1 MIVFFLSPSIKYMN
15 YDDIFLFVKL
25 VNVGTFSGLAKSLNT
40 TQGTV
45 SKRIQK
51 LEDQLNL
58 QLLHRNSRTLEVT
71 PEGRLLYE
79 KFHHYESSLKD
90 SLDDVI
96 NQQNRITGTLHI
108 SLPKIVSDTILMPHF
123 HKFAAKYPEAQIV
136 ISYNADRVDLLKEG
150 FNLAISMYKPEVMS
164 NKIKLLAKSAV
175 KLFATEEYKERY
187 GLPQTLKELS
197 KHNIVG
203 FASHGIPRNETQ
215 VTNLKDNSIELF
227 RSNRN
232 IYVNNALHNIGMVS
246 SGHFLTYSSELF
258 IQKDPITKS
267 MIQVLPNY
275 SFATI
280 SFYLIRSNEIHN
292 KLEQVFVK
300 FIEECFSSNNW

>member
-1 MIVFFLSPSIKYMN
+1 MN

-40 TQGTV
+40 TQGTI

-51 LEDQLNL
+51 LEEQLNL
-58 QLLHRNSRTLEVT
+58 QLIHRNSRTLEVT

-79 KFHHYESSLKD
+79 KFNHYESSLKD

-96 NQQNRITGTLHI
+96 NQQTRITGTLHI
-108 SLPKIVSDTILMPHF
+108 SLPKIVSDIILMPHF
-123 HKFAAKYPEAQIV
+123 HKFKAKYPEAEII

-164 NKIKLLAKSAV
+164 NKIKLLAKSQI
-175 KLFATEEYKERY
+175 KLFATEEYAKRY
-187 GLPQTLKELS
+187 GLPQTLEELA
-197 KHNIVG
+197 KHNVVG
-203 FASHGIPRNETQ
+203 FASHGIPRKESQ
-215 VTNLKDNSIELF
+215 VTNLKDNSIELLK
-227 RSNRN
+227 SNRN
-232 IYVNNALHNIGMVS
+232 LYVNNALHNTAIINQ
-246 SGHFLTYSSELF
+246 GHFLSYSPEFFAL
-258 IQKDPITKS
+258 KDTLSKS
-267 MIQVLPNY
+267 LIPVLPNY

-280 SFYLIRSNEIHN
+280 NFYLIRSNEIHN

-300 FIEECFSSNNW
+300 FIEECFSSDDHSSKL